1 MLQMSNKYK
10 HLAIFLSIVFGVYI
24 SKFILLFDFPNDT
37 QQLPLIQIAKQSL
50 FFLSILSIIIFI
62 SKKIKKFRFLLI
74 SILIGNLL
82 FLINNLAPNIY
93 TSSIIEKLDNHKIEF
108 RGEVGEIKQ
117 IGFNTKK
124 ITLQV
129 YSLTP
134 KLSNRENNPQKI
146 LLNPSIT
153 FIKRNT
159 NKDISLYDSLI
170 VLGNLET
177 FKSPKNIYERDYK
190 DFVFNKYISGEI
202 KNPLILQ
209 HNKLET
215 FNVLV
220 YIDNFKK
227 VVEDIFDKY
236 LSIKNSGFV
245 KAIILGE
252 KSGLEVEVKNNFIQ
266 SGVLHLLA
274 VSGLHVG
281 FLFIFITL
289 LLKRILGLGEKSFL
303 LLTST
308 IIISYMFLTGLS
320 PSVIRAGLMVLI
332 FLVSNPLK
340 RKLSPYDILAT
351 SGIISILIDSNQVF
365 NVGFKL
371 TFLAV
376 FSIIFIF
383 NKLNKLYLDSIAQVS
398 DIKLYYYK
406 ILLNKDSLIYKYII
420 VTILL
425 SLSISFGT
433 LPLIMYEFGRLNLF
447 SILLNVFLIPLTGI
461 SFTLAFIILLTSYIS
476 SIFTLFIAFL
486 LENINSMIFW
496 LIDQKDM
503 SELLT
508 FSYKFN
514 IIESLTVAIFI
525 MYILFYKNR
534 IINIISI
541 ALISLCLIYFTIN
554 NNYHTLDKV
563 KSYTF
568 NIRDDL
574 NMDLKGKNK
583 IITTNLG
590 ENILILNRKIK
601 KNDLRNIIFPYLHN
615 THINTIDFLIFLDKS
630 NKFQKKIDILNFFET
645 HNRSEFNIL
654 VKNIIIFN
662 EDKNNNGEFTIFNKE
677 YLPNMYKETNFIDM
691 NNISYNLKLLNS
703 RIHFKDIYS
712 PNTNLSYE
720 FYDINK

>member
-10 HLAIFLSIVFGVYI
+10 HLIIFLSIVLGVYI
-24 SKFILLFDFPNDT
+24 SKYILLFDFPINT
-37 QQLPLIQIAKQSL
+37 QQLPSIPLAKQSL
-50 FFLSILSIIIFI
+50 FFLALLSIIIFI
-62 SKKIKKFRFLLI
+62 PKKINKFRFLLI
-74 SILIGNLL
+74 SILIGNSL
-82 FLINNLAPNIY
+82 FLINNLGPNIY
-93 TSSIIEKLDNHKIEF
+93 TSSIIEKLDKHHIEF
-108 RGEVGEIKQ
+108 RGQVSEIKV

-124 ITLQV
+124 ITLQTF
-129 YSLTP
+129 SLKP
-134 KLSNRENNPQKI
+134 IFSDKKNNPKEI
-146 LLNPSIT
+146 LLNSSFI
-153 FIKRNT
+153 FIKMGAKEN
-159 NKDISLYDSLI
+159 ISLYDSLI
-170 VLGNLET
+170 VIGDLET

-190 DFVFNKYISGEI
+190 DFVFNKYISAEI
-202 KNPLILQ
+202 KDPLILQ
-209 HNKLET
+209 HKKLET

-227 VVEDIFDKY
+227 AVEDIFDKY

-289 LLKRILGLGEKSFL
+289 LLKKILVLGEKSFL

-365 NVGFKL
+365 SVGFKL

-383 NKLNKLYLDSIAQVS
+383 KKLNKLYLDSIAQVS
-398 DIKLYYYK
+398 DVKLYYYK
-406 ILLNKDSLIYKYII
+406 ILLNKDSFIYKYII

-447 SILLNVFLIPLTGI
+447 SILLNVFLIPLTAI
-461 SFTLAFIILLTSYIS
+461 SFTLAFIVLLTSYIS

-508 FSYKFN
+508 FNYKFN
-514 IIESLTVAIFI
+514 IIESLTVALFIIFF
-525 MYILFYKNR
+525 LFYKHR
-534 IINIISI
+534 IIKSISV
-541 ALISLCLIYFTIN
+541 ALISFCLLYFTIN
-554 NNYHTLDKV
+554 NNYHTLDKAE
-563 KSYTF
+563 SYTF
-568 NIRDDL
+568 NIRDGFNKDS
-574 NMDLKGKNK
+574 KGNNK

-590 ENILILNRKIK
+590 ENILILNSKIK

-645 HNRSEFNIL
+645 HNRSEFNIS

-662 EDKNNNGEFTIFNKE
+662 EDKNSIGEFTIFNKE

-703 RIHFKDIYS
+703 RIHFKDIYG
-712 PNTNLSYE
+712 PKTNLSYE
-720 FYDINK
+720 FYDIL